1 MRDLHFKISDFDLY
15 AVSAGPGSFT
25 GLRIGLTA
33 VKGWSELFAKPIA
46 PVSALHALSAQGNPQ
61 RKLIASVMDARR
73 GQIFGG
79 IYRRDG
85 AELNLASEEV
95 VARPD
100 EFIQEVARF
109 AGSEPVAFVT
119 PSPDLITSA
128 IENSALRG
136 SSIESVS
143 EDLAPW
149 IGKIGRQLSLS
160 GDVVDCPFARRQ
172 LCSPFGRR
180 IVLERIVNRQIELI
194 SNLIMS
200 PSRKFLV
207 CANGARR
214 CRDSYSNSIASS
226 KALRIGRK
234 ATTPAPPLQAPASK
248 GWVAE
253 VDEKVIAFLI
263 ARTTFGE
270 MEILNLAVSGI
281 YRRRGI
287 ATKLL
292 AERLGTLEH
301 SSTKVAFLE
310 VRESNAA
317 ARSFYAKT
325 GFRETGRRPKYY
337 NIPTEDAI
345 VLRRDLAQSK

>member
-1 MRDLHFKISDFDLY
+1 VLHHFFERSARPFSSRLFESLDFLLRDLHFKISDFDLY

-109 AGSEPVAFVT
+109 AGSEPVSFVT
-119 PSPDLITSA
+119 PSLDLITSA

-149 IGKIGRQLSLS
+149 IGKIGRQLFLS
-160 GDVVDCPFARRQ
+160 GDVVDSLSLDANYVRR
-172 LCSPFGRR
+172 SDA
-180 IVLERIVNRQIELI
+180 E
-194 SNLIMS
+194 
-200 PSRKFLV
+200 
-207 CANGARR
+207 
-214 CRDSYSNSIASS
+214 SYW
-226 KALRIGRK
+226 K
-234 ATTPAPPLQAPASK
+234 
-248 GWVAE
+248 
-253 VDEKVIAFLI
+253 
-263 ARTTFGE
+263 
-270 MEILNLAVSGI
+270 
-281 YRRRGI
+281 
-287 ATKLL
+287 
-292 AERLGTLEH
+292 
-301 SSTKVAFLE
+301 
-310 VRESNAA
+310 ES
-317 ARSFYAKT
+317 
-325 GFRETGRRPKYY
+325 
-337 NIPTEDAI
+337 
-345 VLRRDLAQSK
+345 